1 MDSYPAEKDLLGAL
15 DRCDHL
21 IHACASGRLSFA
33 DFQAEYNDFYWS
45 FALDGHESDQAGQ
58 AVLAKYASRIA
69 LHQTVA
75 EAILAKVCSDT
86 DAAQESY
93 RAAGRFGST
102 DAVTRLKLVAEGLP
116 GREA

>member
-1 MDSYPAEKDLLGAL
+1 MDSYPSEKHLLLAL
-15 DRCDHL
+15 DRCDDL
-21 IHACASGRLSFA
+21 IRACASGRLSFA
-33 DFQAEYNDFYWS
+33 DFRAEYNDFYWS

-69 LHQTVA
+69 PHQTVA
-75 EAILAKVCSDT
+75 ETILAKVCSDA
-86 DAAQESY
+86 DASSESY

-102 DAVTRLKLVAEGLP
+102 EAVTRLKLVAEGLP